1 MLKGLTIWFKYMSDE
16 KLRSKSRHTSRDSD
30 KFALERRVYAGSYVK
45 QIAVRCVVS
54 LKSTEL
60 CSCKTGSRDLACIYT
75 YV

>member
-1 MLKGLTIWFKYMSDE
+1 M
-16 KLRSKSRHTSRDSD
+16 RSYVVSLDIRREIQISST
-30 KFALERRVYAGSYVK
+30 LERRVYAGSYVK
-45 QIAVRCVVS
+45 QIAVRRVVS